1 MSKQVEKI
9 RDLRF
14 DKPVE
19 ASFLTKAQV
28 EKRVGEL
35 FLEDYSKRDA
45 DLEGRVLEAL
55 GAIPRGS
62 DLFNDRKR
70 LLEGQVAGFYVPETE
85 ELVVLAEDQV
95 GPLERVSLSHELEH
109 ALADQ
114 NLDLPLPERSNPETA
129 DADLATL
136 AVVEGDAT
144 LTMQRWALAN
154 LSITDQLSMLSGS
167 PQLQQSQE
175 DLEAMPHFIQQQ
187 LSFPY
192 LDGLGF
198 VCALEREGGWA
209 AVDKAYDE
217 PPASTDQVLFPERYD
232 PKAEPID
239 PADTGE
245 PGTGWTSSLT
255 GSFGAAEL
263 KWLFEAPGGDP
274 AAAIADPLE
283 SAGAWGGGELELWTD
298 GDASALGVALAQR
311 QGSDGLCES
320 ITEWYSA
327 SFSDD
332 DESTEGDAALVAE
345 GGEQD
350 AVITCSGDDVKIG
363 IGPVWTSPA
372 PWRAR
377 SSTAEALVAAYGQRQ
392 RDQDDQ
398 QRPHDRHHHRV
409 LCDPRPSTG
418 RSRVTEKIARRG
430 NRGRDRVPLRD
441 RAKPVGH
448 QLGID
453 ERVGK
458 HRHGKEQPPH
468 RTERLWRFHDEADV
482 DAYPQECEAKQQQQT
497 DRKQRVAE
505 SLVPSPTHHETASD
519 HHDQSG
525 RGVQHIGRVPA
536 NDDRGLRHRQGPEPV
551 RDSLIGV
558 GVHGDHRLADPEG
571 HGLREETRHQKVDVA
586 APFGSD
592 HSAAEHIAEE
602 QDEDDRE
609 NQTGDDLSRLMGP
622 VRQIP
627 VGDRPAV
634 FQRPLQASGR
644 SLRM

>member
-1 MSKQVEKI
+1 MQESGSTGPPPPPPPEPPKRFGGSGIKIAVAVLAVALIAVSIFAYVGFQRTSDLQDRLDEQERASEQDEPESPLDDLLGDLGGSEGDLDDLFGDLGGGGDLLGGSNPDLLECLSSGGGGGLEDLFGGGGGGGGLEDLFGGGGSSPKKESPQQLVTSISKQVERTRK
-9 RDLRF
+9 LRF

-19 ASFLTKAQV
+19 ANFLTKAQV

-35 FLEDYSKRDA
+35 FLEDYSRRDA

-55 GAIPRGS
+55 GAIPRDS
-62 DLFNDRKR
+62 DLFNDRKS
-70 LLEGQVAGFYVPETE
+70 LLQGQVAGFYVPETE

-95 GPLERVSLSHELEH
+95 GPLERVSLAHELEH

-114 NLDLPLPERSNPETA
+114 NLDLPLPEHSNPENA
-129 DADLATL
+129 DSDLATL

-144 LTMQRWALAN
+144 LTMQRWSLAH
-154 LSITDQLSMLSGS
+154 LTLTDQLSMISGS

-239 PADTGE
+239 PTDTGN
-245 PGTGWTSSLT
+245 PGAGWTSSLT

-274 AAAIADPLE
+274 AAALADPLE
-283 SAGAWGGGELELWTD
+283 SVGAWGGGELELWTD

-350 AVITCSGDDVKIG
+350 AVITCSGDEVRIG
-363 IGPVWTSPA
+363 IA
-372 PWRAR
+372 PDVEVAR
-377 SSTAEALVAAYGQRQ
+377 S
-392 RDQDDQ
+392 
-398 QRPHDRHHHRV
+398 
-409 LCDPRPSTG
+409 
-418 RSRVTEKIARRG
+418 
-430 NRGRDRVPLRD
+430 
-441 RAKPVGH
+441 
-448 QLGID
+448 
-453 ERVGK
+453 
-458 HRHGKEQPPH
+458 
-468 RTERLWRFHDEADV
+468 
-482 DAYPQECEAKQQQQT
+482 
-497 DRKQRVAE
+497 
-505 SLVPSPTHHETASD
+505 
-519 HHDQSG
+519 
-525 RGVQHIGRVPA
+525 
-536 NDDRGLRHRQGPEPV
+536 
-551 RDSLIGV
+551 
-558 GVHGDHRLADPEG
+558 LAG
-571 HGLREETRHQKVDVA
+571 
-586 APFGSD
+586 
-592 HSAAEHIAEE
+592 
-602 QDEDDRE
+602 
-609 NQTGDDLSRLMGP
+609 
-622 VRQIP
+622 
-627 VGDRPAV
+627 
-634 FQRPLQASGR
+634 
-644 SLRM
+644 

>member
-1 MSKQVEKI
+1 MGQNPYWMQESGSTGPAPPPPPEPPKRFGGSGIKIAVALLAVALVAVSAFAYVGFQRTSDLQERLDEQERAQSEEDPAGPLDDLLGDLGGSEGDLDELFGDLSGGGDLFGGSNSDLIECLSSGGGGGGLEDLFGGGGGGLEDLFGGGGSSPKKESPQQMVRSMSKQVEKI

-14 DKPVE
+14 DKPVD
-19 ASFLTKAQV
+19 ASFLSQSQV

-70 LLEGQVAGFYVPETE
+70 LLKGQVAGFYVPETE

-114 NLDLPLPERSNPETA
+114 NLDLPLPERSNPENA

-144 LTMQRWALAN
+144 LTMQRWSLAH
-154 LSITDQLSMLSGS
+154 LSLTDQLSMISGS

-198 VCALEREGGWA
+198 ACALEREGGWA

-217 PPASTDQVLFPERYD
+217 PPTSTDQVLFPERYD
-232 PKAEPID
+232 PDADPID
-239 PADTGE
+239 PSDTAELGA
-245 PGTGWTSSLT
+245 GWTSSLT

-263 KWLFEAPGGDP
+263 KWLFEAPGGDT

-283 SAGAWGGGELELWTD
+283 SAGAWGGGGLELWTD
-298 GDASALGVALAQR
+298 GDASALGIALAQR

-332 DESTEGDAALVAE
+332 DESTDGDAALVAE
-345 GGEQD
+345 GGEQT
-350 AVITCSGDDVKIG
+350 AVITCSGDEVKIG
-363 IGPVWTSPA
+363 IGP
-372 PWRAR
+372 
-377 SSTAEALVAAYGQRQ
+377 
-392 RDQDDQ
+392 
-398 QRPHDRHHHRV
+398 
-409 LCDPRPSTG
+409 
-418 RSRVTEKIARRG
+418 
-430 NRGRDRVPLRD
+430 
-441 RAKPVGH
+441 
-448 QLGID
+448 
-453 ERVGK
+453 
-458 HRHGKEQPPH
+458 
-468 RTERLWRFHDEADV
+468 
-482 DAYPQECEAKQQQQT
+482 
-497 DRKQRVAE
+497 
-505 SLVPSPTHHETASD
+505 SL
-519 HHDQSG
+519 
-525 RGVQHIGRVPA
+525 
-536 NDDRGLRHRQGPEPV
+536 
-551 RDSLIGV
+551 
-558 GVHGDHRLADPEG
+558 
-571 HGLREETRHQKVDVA
+571 DVA
-586 APFGSD
+586 
-592 HSAAEHIAEE
+592 HSLA
-602 QDEDDRE
+602 
-609 NQTGDDLSRLMGP
+609 G
-622 VRQIP
+622 
-627 VGDRPAV
+627 
-634 FQRPLQASGR
+634 
-644 SLRM
+644 